1 MQGSLQGVTVCYV
14 STEAFGGLWRTWKQA
29 RTLRDAGAR
38 IVIVGYQDLVPPKL
52 REAPLETVLVRSP
65 HRDFADPAWLLWA
78 ALNRLPG
85 RHQKQVPARVHG
97 RVHLRRRHAPIV
109 DAVASTGADI
119 VQAVDLTALECA
131 HEAARRIGAK
141 LVYAS
146 HELWDG
152 FVQNP
157 DAAIDP
163 VLAATL
169 LEVERDLISDASMV
183 LATSDAMGQRLSEM
197 YGIPRP
203 LTILNAPPQRVEVP
217 RPVSWPVRFVF
228 HGGLSRDR
236 NVDGL
241 IRAMEALRG
250 QATLDVYGYGR
261 TTDAGVLQDLID
273 ALDLGG
279 SVTLHG
285 RFAYEGVVELLS
297 SYDVGVMANR
307 ILEENFEV
315 TLPNKVFDCMCAGLA
330 IAMTGSTAVRA
341 TLDEV
346 PFGITVDPSS
356 PETIARDLGALLQ
369 DPNRIMAMKRAAVA
383 AAPRYWWPEQGRRLL
398 EGMCELLRDDQ

>member
-1 MQGSLQGVTVCYV
+1 
-14 STEAFGGLWRTWKQA
+14 
-29 RTLRDAGAR
+29 
-38 IVIVGYQDLVPPKL
+38 
-52 REAPLETVLVRSP
+52 
-65 HRDFADPAWLLWA
+65 
-78 ALNRLPG
+78 
-85 RHQKQVPARVHG
+85 
-97 RVHLRRRHAPIV
+97 
-109 DAVASTGADI
+109 
-119 VQAVDLTALECA
+119 
-131 HEAARRIGAK
+131 
-141 LVYAS
+141 
-146 HELWDG
+146 
-152 FVQNP
+152 
-157 DAAIDP
+157 
-163 VLAATL
+163 
-169 LEVERDLISDASMV
+169 MV